1 MVVKTE
7 INALLN
13 KKMDRK
19 DFLKSI
25 AIGLVAVTGVSAA
38 LRSFAPVPA
47 KERQT
52 AAAPQSYGGSAYGG
66 TKLS

>member
-19 DFLKSI
+19 DFLKRV
-25 AIGLVAVTGVSAA
+25 AVGLVAVTGVAAA
-38 LRSFAPVPA
+38 LRSLTPIPA
-47 KERQT
+47 KEQQT
-52 AAAPQSYGGSAYGG
+52 PVSHGYGGSAYGG